1 MDDTCA
7 HLPTDR
13 PAVGRLRPLH
23 AASRVGVGL
32 GNPHAPCRTT
42 PGQAMPCSA
51 GSLCGARCHHLAA
64 GEAAWTMPSRAL
76 CAIPSEARHAR
87 AGVMPRGLA
96 SLVMGYVI
104 LACSVL
110 WLGHS

>member
-1 MDDTCA
+1 
-7 HLPTDR
+7 
-13 PAVGRLRPLH
+13 
-23 AASRVGVGL
+23 
-32 GNPHAPCRTT
+32 
-42 PGQAMPCSA
+42 
-51 GSLCGARCHHLAA
+51 
-64 GEAAWTMPSRAL
+64 MPSRAL